1 LREIFRDDRFR
12 AGTAKTVSDTYR
24 RPAVMI
30 HKLIPGLGAV
40 ALAFAG
46 ATHAATLNNP
56 GLESGSAS
64 FIETVPQ
71 GSGANGWSVVYA
83 NIEFVRT
90 GYSGAGDIVQ
100 SAHEGEWFV
109 DLNGTQG
116 PGGLRQSLLTDPNQQ
131 YRIGF
136 WMSGNPGPLGSTSGG
151 GPKTLDVLWNGA
163 VVGSFSYTHLPG
175 DRWNNLRWEAHS
187 VLVNGVGLSGGF
199 DTLEIRSTSNF
210 YAAAG
215 PFVDALSIT
224 AVPEPGTWAMLAAGL
239 GLLGVVG
246 ARRGKS

>member
-1 LREIFRDDRFR
+1 
-12 AGTAKTVSDTYR
+12 
-24 RPAVMI
+24 MI
-30 HKLIPGLGAV
+30 RKLIPGLGALLV
-40 ALAFAG
+40 ALPGAGHAVAFS
-46 ATHAATLNNP
+46 NP
-56 GLESGSAS
+56 GLESTSPA
-64 FIETVPQ
+64 FIETVPHD
-71 GSGANGWSVVYA
+71 SGANGWSVVYA

-90 GYSGAGDIVQ
+90 GYSGAGDVVQ
-100 SAHEGEWFV
+100 SAHEGDWFV

-131 YRIGF
+131 YRIDF
-136 WMSGNPGPLGSTSGG
+136 WMSGNPGPLGVTTSG

-163 VVGSFSYTHLPG
+163 VAGSFSYTHLPG
-175 DRWNNLRWEAHS
+175 DQWSNLRWESHS
-187 VLVNGVGLSGGF
+187 VLVTGVGLSGGF

-210 YAAAG
+210 HAAAG

-246 ARRGKS
+246 ARRGKR